1 MSVQPH
7 GQSSEPPFVSAP
19 GKTLRAI
26 REALLPEDKGEFDR
40 EFRAVMAEATE
51 SLDLTVVTSFI
62 DRWWRV
68 AWSSAEAEGHQRML
82 DNAARLNRGEAV
94 ATEEWSTTRA
104 RLGL

>member
-7 GQSSEPPFVSAP
+7 GQSSEPPFVRAP

-26 REALLPEDKGEFDR
+26 REALLPEDKGDFDR

-68 AWSSAEAEGHQRML
+68 AWSSAESEGHQRML
-82 DNAARLNRGEAV
+82 DNAAGLNRGEAV
-94 ATEEWSTTRA
+94 PTEAWSATRA